1 MLVPINNTASVA
13 AIPIE
18 ADPAAIPD
26 NPIAIA
32 MATVDNGDMII
43 KLNTIEINILISTG
57 CSLVKLLIML
67 PIPVVINLTYGK
79 VNTPIVAA
87 KPPTTVG
94 KTIKAILPTR
104 SSINKISNTA
114 MDAVSIVLIKSPIP
128 AITHVPCLN

>member
-1 MLVPINNTASVA
+1 MINFAGTNQYAASVA

-43 KLNTIEINILISTG
+43 KLNTIEINILINTG
-57 CSLVKLLIML
+57 CNSVKLLTML

-79 VNTPIVAA
+79 KYADC
-87 KPPTTVG
+87 
-94 KTIKAILPTR
+94 
-104 SSINKISNTA
+104 S
-114 MDAVSIVLIKSPIP
+114 
-128 AITHVPCLN
+128 C